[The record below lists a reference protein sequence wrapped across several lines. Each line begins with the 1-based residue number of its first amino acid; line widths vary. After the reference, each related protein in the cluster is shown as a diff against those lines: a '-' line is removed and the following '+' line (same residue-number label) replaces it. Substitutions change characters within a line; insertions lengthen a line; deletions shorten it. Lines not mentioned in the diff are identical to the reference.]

1 MHLVASR
8 LNDRRVAV
16 ENTLWWATAAST
28 AEALYLCAILNSATF
43 TELARPFMSYGKDE
57 RHFSKHIWQIP
68 VPLYDPTDDLHS
80 RLSARGAQLE
90 AAIGKLGLVPG
101 RHFAAVRRDIR
112 GFIAESE
119 AGRDVEALVE
129 ELLS

>member
-1 MHLVASR
+1 MNIARKTNTAMAVAGLLIAGLAPLVMAQSKP
-8 LNDRRVAV
+8 AV
-16 ENTLWWATAAST
+16 E
-28 AEALYLCAILNSATF
+28 
-43 TELARPFMSYGKDE
+43 
-57 RHFSKHIWQIP
+57 
-68 VPLYDPTDDLHS
+68 
-80 RLSARGAQLE
+80 LE
-90 AAIGKLGLVPG
+90 AAIAKLELVPG

>member
-1 MHLVASR
+1 MHLVAAR
-8 LNDRRVAV
+8 LNNRRAV
-16 ENTLWWATAAST
+16 IEHKLYWATAAST

-43 TELARPFMSYGKDE
+43 TELVRPFMSYGKDE
-57 RHFSKHIWQIP
+57 RDFDKHIWQLP
-68 VPLYDPTDDLHS
+68 VPLYDKTDELHS
-80 RLSARGAQLE
+80 RLSARGAELE
-90 AAIGKLGLVPG
+90 AAIGKLDLVPG

-112 GFIAESE
+112 AFIAESE